1 MSNIINL
8 EEYKKKQKKQKGGF
22 APITVV
28 EQRER
33 IEEQRKEIEKQRR
46 IIERMLFT

>member
-8 EEYKKKQKKQKGGF
+8 EEYRRKKQKGGF

-28 EQRER
+28 EQREQ
-33 IEEQRKEIEKQRR
+33 IEEQREEIEKQRR
-46 IIERMLFT
+46 IIERMLFDQ

>member
-8 EEYKKKQKKQKGGF
+8 EEYRKRKQEGGF
-22 APITVV
+22 APITEK

-46 IIERMLFT
+46 IIEMMLFT